1 MKTLAK
7 KLATTTAAAA
17 LAAITMIASPPEVKA
32 ADEKFAVSIISVSVY
47 GAWFIVKEKGLAK
60 GVDVETKIIEDTTA
74 RNAGLSSGAIQCVMT
89 TMDNTVV
96 TASAA
101 VPVKHVAV
109 PLMSYGLDQMIVSND
124 IKSEADLR
132 GRTYAADYGFL
143 NHMWMLLTLK
153 RAGIPLKEASH
164 KIMLPQESTAA
175 FASGQLD
182 VDVTWIPFSTQSLER
197 KDSHMLKSSRTDKT
211 WERGLISDSIACN
224 KKWLEQKPEVAK
236 EVVRAWFEAI
246 DWWKKNPEE
255 GNKIVAKGLDWPEA
269 DVRLTQNGAIMLN
282 INQNMGAVGLP
293 GGNPVCKSL
302 PEGIPKPPESASGWG
317 KLVGDKA
324 DCEAGYLADTWKLF
338 GDVYTEADVADSAIS
353 PAEGIDN
360 SIIKWLAAEG
370 YDKKYGSN
378 QWIGRL
384 KP

>member
-1 MKTLAK
+1 MKTTK
-7 KLATTTAAAA
+7 KSFAASTAMAALSVAMLTTATPAVQAA
-17 LAAITMIASPPEVKA
+17 
-32 ADEKFAVSIISVSVY
+32 EKFAVSIISVSVY
-47 GAWFIVKEKGLAK
+47 GAWFIVKEKGLAN
-60 GVDVETKIIEDTTA
+60 GIDVETKIIEDTTA

-124 IKSEADLR
+124 IKTEADLR
-132 GRTYAADYGFL
+132 GRSFAADYGFL

-153 RAGIPLKEASH
+153 KAGIPLKEASH

-182 VDVTWIPFSTQSLER
+182 VDVTWIPFSTQSLQR

-224 KKWLEQKPEVAK
+224 KTWLEQKPEVAK

-246 DWWKKNPEE
+246 DWWKQNPQE

-293 GGNPVCKSL
+293 GGKPVCKSL
-302 PEGIPKPPESASGWG
+302 PEGLPKPPETASGWG
-317 KLVGDKA
+317 ELVGGKA

-338 GDVYTEADVADSAIS
+338 GEVYAEADVADAAIP

-360 SIIKWLAAEG
+360 SIIEWLAAEG
-370 YDKKYGSN
+370 YDKKYASN

-384 KP
+384 QP